1 MCSDTGSFPPRS
13 KRSST
18 PARVTSGSA
27 ATSPTYSARPTLAEY
42 ADTHDLSTELEQAH
56 REDTTDPDP
65 MVTTSLRLPKS
76 LLDWVRDQ
84 AADEGLRPTALIRR
98 WIEQRRDGTE
108 GLAERVRR
116 LEEIVLPGQRS

>member
-1 MCSDTGSFPPRS
+1 MTDDRITE
-13 KRSST
+13 
-18 PARVTSGSA
+18 
-27 ATSPTYSARPTLAEY
+27 LAKY
-42 ADTHDLSTELEQAH
+42 ADTHDLSTELADAH
-56 REDTTDPDP
+56 REDTTDSDP

-84 AADEGLRPTALIRR
+84 AAIEGLRPTALIRR
-98 WIEQRRDGTE
+98 WIELRREGTE

>member
-1 MCSDTGSFPPRS
+1 MTDNRITE
-13 KRSST
+13 
-18 PARVTSGSA
+18 
-27 ATSPTYSARPTLAEY
+27 LAKY
-42 ADTHDLSTELEQAH
+42 ADTHDLSAELEQAH

-65 MVTTSLRLPKS
+65 MITTSLRLPKS

-84 AADEGLRPTALIRR
+84 AAVDGSRPTALIRR

-108 GLAERVRR
+108 TLAERVRR